1 MGRFVFFRAAAAAAT
16 LIACGLARGDRVDLR
31 ARHDAGR
38 ERAIIVLRGVAVGG
52 IAGAVVSGGVLA
64 YTASVTGGAAQ
75 DWRPVLATGVG
86 VGLIIGLAVGMI
98 QANRYGRDEPARP
111 TSDGLSFQEQHPRDR
126 SGAFLAGL
134 PALRF

>member
-1 MGRFVFFRAAAAAAT
+1 MGRFTVFRAAAATAA
-16 LIACGLARGDRVDLR
+16 LFACGAALGDSVDLR
-31 ARHDAGR
+31 IRRDTGR
-38 ERAIIVLRGVAVGG
+38 ARAIIVARDVAVGG

-64 YTASVTGGAAQ
+64 YTASVAGGAAQ

-86 VGLIIGLAVGMI
+86 VGLILGLAVGMI

-126 SGAFLAGL
+126 SGAFVAGL